1 MQNAMVKSAIRERR
15 DDRAHPVA
23 TGHILVGTSSRQRVA
38 LPQHRRPEGQT
49 LHGDAGDLDGEHPGL
64 AYVRCHNRT
73 AEGYIRSRS
82 VPERFD
88 YDYSMKEL
96 REIAGRVQRLAEH
109 ARAVH
114 VLYIPTA
121 FFAFA
126 MSLAT
131 MTTRVRV
138 ARYKAVMFTPALAS
152 FLASAPSEPGL
163 SSMLITSTSCSPAT

>member
-1 MQNAMVKSAIRERR
+1 MQWSNPQSARGGATAPIRSRQS
-15 DDRAHPVA
+15 
-23 TGHILVGTSSRQRVA
+23 TSSSAPRAGNAWPFLNIDGPKAKHFTVM
-38 LPQHRRPEGQT
+38 PEIWT
-49 LHGDAGDLDGEHPGL
+49 ANIPEL
-64 AYVRCHNRT
+64 AYVRCHGRN